1 MFIHETYFLFHYSE
15 NIHDSQVLPK
25 QSYIPIGG
33 VDGSGVVY
41 IRPLPKG
48 FSDPLREKPKFIFE
62 RFHPWYKLWWPNYT
76 HWDVLFVT

>member
-1 MFIHETYFLFHYSE
+1 MFIHETCFLFRYSE
-15 NIHDSQVLPK
+15 NIHDSQVLPR

-48 FSDPLREKPKFIFE
+48 ISDPLREKN
-62 RFHPWYKLWWPNYT
+62 LN
-76 HWDVLFVT
+76 LFLNDFTLDTNCDDPIIPTGTCYS

>member
-1 MFIHETYFLFHYSE
+1 MKLVFFFATLKISMTLKYYQYS
-15 NIHDSQVLPK
+15 HT
-25 QSYIPIGG
+25 YIPIGG

-62 RFHPWYKLWWPNYT
+62 RFHP
-76 HWDVLFVT
+76 

>member
-1 MFIHETYFLFHYSE
+1 MFIHEIFFLFRYSE
-15 NIHDSQVLPK
+15 NIHDSQVLPR

-33 VDGSGVVY
+33 VDSSGVVY

-62 RFHPWYKLWWPNYT
+62 RFHP
-76 HWDVLFVT
+76 